1 MSGKSVRKQRGV
13 ALLVVLILL
22 VMMSALAA
30 KISQQFC
37 RNLQKTRYQVSQQ
50 QLRWAIQSQQ
60 KTIEGLLQ
68 TYASGDSQGCRPKKW
83 TEPVETEGEHYTVVS
98 QIEDAQTCFNVNN
111 LLAADPT
118 PRYRPQGRCRKNRS
132 KRASLSSF

>member
-30 KISQQFC
+30 KIASSSAAIC
-37 RNLQKTRYQVSQQ
+37 RKPLSGKPAAAALGHS
-50 QLRWAIQSQQ
+50 SQQ

-68 TYASGDSQGCRPKKW
+68 TYASGDSGSVAQGSGQSRW
-83 TEPVETEGEHYTVVS
+83 STEGEHYTVS
-98 QIEDAQTCFNVNN
+98 EPD
-111 LLAADPT
+111 
-118 PRYRPQGRCRKNRS
+118 
-132 KRASLSSF
+132 

>member
-68 TYASGDSQGCRPKKW
+68 TYASGDSQA
-83 TEPVETEGEHYTVVS
+83 V
-98 QIEDAQTCFNVNN
+98 AQRGV
-111 LLAADPT
+111 D
-118 PRYRPQGRCRKNRS
+118 
-132 KRASLSSF
+132 RAGGDRG

>member
-60 KTIEGLLQ
+60 KN
-68 TYASGDSQGCRPKKW
+68 
-83 TEPVETEGEHYTVVS
+83 H
-98 QIEDAQTCFNVNN
+98 
-111 LLAADPT
+111 
-118 PRYRPQGRCRKNRS
+118 
-132 KRASLSSF
+132 

>member
-50 QLRWAIQSQQ
+50 LRWAIQSQQ

-68 TYASGDSQGCRPKKW
+68 TYASGDSQGCRPKGSGQSRW
-83 TEPVETEGEHYTVVS
+83 R
-98 QIEDAQTCFNVNN
+98 QRVNT
-111 LLAADPT
+111 T
-118 PRYRPQGRCRKNRS
+118 PW
-132 KRASLSSF
+132 

>member
-50 QLRWAIQSQQ
+50 QLRWAMQAQE
-60 KTIEGLLQ
+60 KVVKDRLQ
-68 TYASGDSQGCRPKKW
+68 TDASGESKPLALDGDS
-83 TEPVETEGEHYTVVS
+83 
-98 QIEDAQTCFNVNN
+98 
-111 LLAADPT
+111 PT
-118 PRYRPQGRCRKNRS
+118 G
-132 KRASLSSF
+132 SLR

>member
-68 TYASGDSQGCRPKKW
+68 TYASGDSQGLSPKGEW
-83 TEPVETEGEHYTVVS
+83 TEPVETEGEHYTV
-98 QIEDAQTCFNVNN
+98 D
-111 LLAADPT
+111 
-118 PRYRPQGRCRKNRS
+118 RKS
-132 KRASLSSF
+132 VV

>member
-22 VMMSALAA
+22 VMMSALAT

-60 KTIEGLLQ
+60 KPLKVCFRPTPAV
-68 TYASGDSQGCRPKKW
+68 TARGCRPKSGQSRW
-83 TEPVETEGEHYTVVS
+83 R
-98 QIEDAQTCFNVNN
+98 QRVNT
-111 LLAADPT
+111 T
-118 PRYRPQGRCRKNRS
+118 PW
-132 KRASLSSF
+132 

>member
-1 MSGKSVRKQRGV
+1 MKTDKQRGV

-50 QLRWAIQSQQ
+50 QLRWAMQRQDEVI
-60 KTIEGLLQ
+60 KDRLQ
-68 TYASGDSQGCRPKKW
+68 TLTRGRMAR
-83 TEPVETEGEHYTVVS
+83 
-98 QIEDAQTCFNVNN
+98 
-111 LLAADPT
+111 AAGNPGGILHGGQPD
-118 PRYRPQGRCRKNRS
+118 
-132 KRASLSSF
+132 